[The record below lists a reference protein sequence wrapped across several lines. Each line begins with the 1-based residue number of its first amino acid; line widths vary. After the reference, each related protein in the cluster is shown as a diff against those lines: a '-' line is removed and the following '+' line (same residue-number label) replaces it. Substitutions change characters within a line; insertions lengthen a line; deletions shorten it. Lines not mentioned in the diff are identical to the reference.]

1 MLKKIVMIGALLLS
15 AQVGAQT
22 NEVNSS
28 TAANFLRNDR
38 ALFSAFIDKCGMAKY
53 KQSIDFQLLD
63 DTSSFALLHI
73 NTMLRDRT
81 VDVNKATVDYLNGDM
96 NLKNLASS
104 IGAFKFFGQYQELYR
119 MAVTNRQ
126 FVIYD
131 LGKDEWSKAF
141 KDARIMFDNGE
152 KQCDEVSL
160 VYKGYTDMA
169 RQFGV
174 IN

>member
-1 MLKKIVMIGALLLS
+1 MLKKIIMIGTLLLS

-22 NEVNSS
+22 NDVNSS

-53 KQSIDFQLLD
+53 KQSIDFHLLD
-63 DTSSFALLHI
+63 DTSGFALLHI
-73 NTMLRDRT
+73 SAMLRDRT
-81 VDVNKATVDYLNGDM
+81 VDVNKATTDYLNGDM
-96 NLKNLASS
+96 NLNNLSS
-104 IGAFKFFGQYQELYR
+104 AIGAFRFFEQYQELYR
-119 MAVTNRQ
+119 MAATNRQ

-131 LGKDEWSKAF
+131 LGKDEWNKASKE
-141 KDARIMFDNGE
+141 ARAMFDNGE